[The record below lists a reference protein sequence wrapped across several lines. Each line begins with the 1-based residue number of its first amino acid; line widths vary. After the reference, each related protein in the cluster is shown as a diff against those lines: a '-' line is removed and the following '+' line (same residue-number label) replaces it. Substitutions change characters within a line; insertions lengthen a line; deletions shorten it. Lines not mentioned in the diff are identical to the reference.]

1 MLTAGPCGF
10 DDQKKKSG
18 PLLEEPG
25 VAEMLSHCLKQ

>member
-10 DDQKKKSG
+10 DDQKKTG